1 MHLPVPGP
9 SDDLNPHQSG
19 YIENS
24 PSRNTEGRGL
34 EEHDIIILGC
44 GPAGIQA
51 GIHAA
56 RRGAKV
62 LVLGKLAG
70 SALAKGHIE
79 NYAFVDGV
87 ASGAELLR
95 TGLAQ
100 LKKFGAALL
109 EEDAI
114 HVSQAGDRFI
124 VRSESGTE
132 HSARAVILA
141 TGIARK
147 RLGVP
152 GEKELEGKGVSY
164 CVDCDANFFKKKRV
178 VVTGDGSAA
187 ASGALHL
194 LHFTPH
200 VTLIAPGLNISAGL
214 MGSLRAADV
223 KMVSD
228 RKVKRI
234 VGDDAVTAVE
244 LSDGSR
250 LEAEGVFIE
259 KGAKG
264 VLSLGAELG
273 LAVDDQ
279 GNLAVDQN
287 QATNV
292 FGIYGAGDVTG
303 PPWQMA
309 KAVGEG
315 CVAGTNAAT
324 YAKNMKLAQEGPED
338 E

>member
-1 MHLPVPGP
+1 M
-9 SDDLNPHQSG
+9 
-19 YIENS
+19 
-24 PSRNTEGRGL
+24 
-34 EEHDIIILGC
+34 
-44 GPAGIQA
+44 
-51 GIHAA
+51 
-56 RRGAKV
+56 
-62 LVLGKLAG
+62 LVLGKAAN

-87 ASGAELLR
+87 ASGAEMLR

-100 LKKFGAALL
+100 LRRFGARSL

-114 HVSQAGDRFI
+114 NVSQSGDRFM
-124 VRSESGTE
+124 VRTESGTD

-152 GEKELEGKGVSY
+152 GEKEFEGKGVSY
-164 CVDCDANFFKKKRV
+164 CVDCDANFFRKKRV

-194 LHFTPH
+194 LQLTPH
-200 VTLIAPGLNISAGL
+200 VTLIAPKLEVSAGL
-214 MGSLRAADV
+214 KESLLAANV

-228 RKVKRI
+228 RKIRRI
-234 VGDDAVTAVE
+234 VGDDTVTAVE
-244 LSDGSR
+244 LSDGSM
-250 LEAEGVFIE
+250 LESDGVFIE

-273 LAVDDQ
+273 LAIDDQ
-279 GNLAVDQN
+279 GNLAVDPN

-292 FGIYGAGDVTG
+292 VGIFGAGDVTG

-315 CVAGTNAAT
+315 CVAGIRAAEL
-324 YAKNMKLAQEGPED
+324 AKGGGKD
-338 E
+338 

>member
-1 MHLPVPGP
+1 M
-9 SDDLNPHQSG
+9 
-19 YIENS
+19 
-24 PSRNTEGRGL
+24 RGQTL

-51 GIHAA
+51 GIHAV
-56 RRGAKV
+56 RRGARV
-62 LVLGKLAG
+62 LVLGKQSG

-79 NYAFVDGV
+79 NYAFLDEVVLGTDM
-87 ASGAELLR
+87 LK

-100 LKKFGAALL
+100 LKRFGAALL

-114 HVSQAGDRFI
+114 HVSASGDRFV
-124 VRSESGTE
+124 VRSESGAE

-152 GEKELEGKGVSY
+152 GEKEFEGKGVSY
-164 CVDCDANFFKKKRV
+164 CADCDANFFKKKRV

-200 VTLIAPGLNISAGL
+200 VTLIAPKLDVSGGLL
-214 MGSLRAADV
+214 ESLRAADV
-223 KMVSD
+223 KMIGD
-228 RKVKRI
+228 RKIKRI
-234 VGDDAVTAVE
+234 VGEEAVTAVE
-244 LSDGSR
+244 LSDGSII
-250 LEAEGVFIE
+250 AADGVFIE

-273 LAVDDQ
+273 LAVDDT

-292 FGIYGAGDVTG
+292 PGIFGAGDVTG
-303 PPWQMA
+303 PPWQIA

-315 CVAGTNAAT
+315 CVAGIRAAEIV
-324 YAKNMKLAQEGPED
+324 KGGGKD
-338 E
+338 

>member
-1 MHLPVPGP
+1 MH
-9 SDDLNPHQSG
+9 PHQFALYNIPTIRFFG
-19 YIENS
+19 G
-24 PSRNTEGRGL
+24 TVL

-51 GIHAA
+51 AIHSA
-56 RRGAKV
+56 RRGANV
-62 LVLGKLAG
+62 LVLGKAAN

-79 NYAFVDGV
+79 NYAFLEGV
-87 ASGAELLR
+87 VSGAEMLR

-100 LKKFGAALL
+100 LGRFGATLL

-114 HVSQAGDRFI
+114 HVSQSGDHFT

-141 TGIARK
+141 TGMARK

-200 VTLIAPGLNISAGL
+200 VTLVAPKLDISAGL
-214 MGSLRAADV
+214 MESLRTAKV
-223 KMVSD
+223 NMVSD

-234 VGDDAVTAVE
+234 VGDDTVTAVE
-244 LSDGSR
+244 LSDGSM
-250 LEAEGVFIE
+250 LEADGVFIE

-292 FGIYGAGDVTG
+292 PGIFGAGDVTG

-315 CVAGTNAAT
+315 CVAGIRAAELV
-324 YAKNMKLAQEGPED
+324 KGGGKD
-338 E
+338 

>member
-1 MHLPVPGP
+1 M
-9 SDDLNPHQSG
+9 
-19 YIENS
+19 
-24 PSRNTEGRGL
+24 
-34 EEHDIIILGC
+34 
-44 GPAGIQA
+44 QA
-51 GIHAA
+51 AIHSA

-62 LVLGKLAG
+62 LVLGKVAN

-79 NYAFVDGV
+79 NYAFIDGV
-87 ASGAELLR
+87 VSGAEM
-95 TGLAQ
+95 
-100 LKKFGAALL
+100 LKKGLGQVRRFGATIL

-114 HVSQAGDRFI
+114 HVSQSGDRFT
-124 VRSESGTE
+124 VKSKSGTE
-132 HSARAVILA
+132 YSTRAVILA

-200 VTLIAPGLNISAGL
+200 VTLIAPGLNISPGL
-214 MGSLRAADV
+214 MESLRAANV

-228 RKVKRI
+228 KKVKRI
-234 VGDDAVTAVE
+234 VGDDAATAVE

-250 LEAEGVFIE
+250 LEADGVFIE

-273 LAVDDQ
+273 LAVDNS
-279 GNLAVDQN
+279 GNLAVDRN
-287 QATNV
+287 QATNIP
-292 FGIYGAGDVTG
+292 GIFGAGDVTG
-303 PPWQMA
+303 PPWQIA

-315 CVAGTNAAT
+315 CVAGIRAAELV
-324 YAKNMKLAQEGPED
+324 KGGGKD
-338 E
+338 